1 MKRRQKFLAVI
12 VIAVSALIFSYPLFL
27 APLYGRYCEPFLRGY
42 TIRQKLL
49 SEIDQAKQIKV
60 IEHSCR
66 WDSPHP
72 KSRTF
77 HETVFSAIVLTSSQI
92 ADLRSAFPLTADNS
106 GHLATACIFV
116 PHHRIEFVRENGT
129 VFTLE
134 ICFTCGEISL
144 DNERQRIFPD
154 RWEVSLNRFVSSI
167 GLNPNRQIEKRSQPD
182 EMAGNFGS

>member
-12 VIAVSALIFSYPLFL
+12 VIVSALIFSYPMFL

-66 WDSPHP
+66 WDSPYP
-72 KSRTF
+72 ESKTF
-77 HETVFSAIVLTSSQI
+77 HETVFSAIVLTPSQI
-92 ADLRSAFPLTADNS
+92 AHLRSALLPTVDNS

-167 GLNPNRQIEKRSQPD
+167 GFNPKR
-182 EMAGNFGS
+182 

>member
-1 MKRRQKFLAVI
+1 MKRRQKFLAGI
-12 VIAVSALIFSYPLFL
+12 VIAVPALIFSYPLFV
-27 APLYGRYCEPFLRGY
+27 APLYARYCEPFLRGY
-42 TIRQKLL
+42 TIRQRLL

-66 WDSPHP
+66 WDSPYP
-72 KSRTF
+72 ESKTF
-77 HETVFSAIVLTSSQI
+77 HETVFSTIVLTPSQI
-92 ADLRSAFPLTADNS
+92 AHLRSALLPTADNS

-144 DNERQRIFPD
+144 DNERQRIFPEK
-154 RWEVSLNRFVSSI
+154 WEVSLSRFVSSI
-167 GLNPNRQIEKRSQPD
+167 GLNPKPQIEKR
-182 EMAGNFGS
+182 G

>member
-1 MKRRQKFLAVI
+1 LNEETPKVPRRYCDCGI
-12 VIAVSALIFSYPLFL
+12 STYLFL
-27 APLYGRYCEPFLRGY
+27 FPLYGRYCEPFLRGY

-92 ADLRSAFPLTADNS
+92 ADLRSALPLTADNS

-116 PHHRIEFVRENGT
+116 PDHRIEFVRENGT
-129 VFTLE
+129 VFALE
-134 ICFTCGEISL
+134 ICFSCGEISL
-144 DNERQRIFPD
+144 DNEPQRIFPD

-182 EMAGNFGS
+182 EMAGNVGS